1 MRRTTA
7 RRPRSALTGSASSAC
22 ARSLARSAV
31 VVGSG
36 PNGLAAAIT
45 LARAGL
51 EVVVYEAEERIGGGM
66 RTEELTLP
74 GFQHDVCSAIHPLGR
89 SSACFR
95 ELELDVE
102 WLESP
107 ACVAHPFDDD
117 EAALLLRSVDETAAG
132 LGADAAA
139 YRRLVGPLAEAWP
152 AVEPLLLAPFPL
164 DPRAALRLLR
174 ELGVV
179 DSLRAFRDGLASAD
193 AVVRRRLR
201 TERGRSFFAG
211 SAAHSLLA
219 LETRPSAGFALTLL
233 TLGHAVGWPFPRGG
247 SQALAAA
254 LAERLREAG
263 GELRVSSPID
273 RLPLADVVLC
283 DVSPRELLRLGRFP
297 ERYECALRRYR
308 YGPGAFKL
316 DWALSAPIPWRD
328 ERCARAATVHVG
340 GGYSEI
346 ADSERAPFE
355 ARV

>member
-7 RRPRSALTGSASSAC
+7 LPPRHGRTASASRAS
-22 ARSLARSAV
+22 ARSLATRNAI

-51 EVVVYEAEERIGGGM
+51 DVVVHEAADRIGGGM

-74 GFQHDVCSAIHPLGR
+74 GFRHDVCSAIHPLGR
-89 SSACFR
+89 SSACFS

-139 YRRLVGPLAEAWP
+139 YRRLMGPLAEAWP

-164 DPRAALRLLR
+164 DPRATLRLLR
-174 ELGVV
+174 ELGVAG
-179 DSLRAFRDGLASAD
+179 SLRALRDGLASAD

-219 LETRPSAGFALTLL
+219 LETRPGAGFVPTLL
-233 TLGHAVGWPFPRGG
+233 TLGP
-247 SQALAAA
+247 
-254 LAERLREAG
+254 
-263 GELRVSSPID
+263 
-273 RLPLADVVLC
+273 
-283 DVSPRELLRLGRFP
+283 
-297 ERYECALRRYR
+297 
-308 YGPGAFKL
+308 
-316 DWALSAPIPWRD
+316 
-328 ERCARAATVHVG
+328 
-340 GGYSEI
+340 
-346 ADSERAPFE
+346 
-355 ARV
+355 